1 MEQSSIPERTAL
13 VDRAKAIILTPK
25 DEWPRIAAEPTT
37 RADILKSWV
46 LPLAAIGPVARLIG
60 EQVFGYGAFGFSYK
74 PSLASSLAS
83 AIIGYGLTIAGVFVL
98 ALIVDFLAPKFNGT
112 PGRLNAFK
120 LAAYGATAAWIAGI
134 FGLIP
139 MLGVFALLGI
149 YSLYLF
155 YTGVT
160 PVMAV
165 PADKAGGFTAATFL
179 AAFVLY
185 LVVALLTGSL
195 VGMFAGSAI
204 TAANSGNVSGMV
216 TVPGV
221 GAIDLDKAQD
231 AAKRM
236 EDAANGK
243 TPPIDAARM
252 QELLPPAIGGYER
265 TATES
270 LAVGAMGSTAQ
281 GTYTSGTSSFT
292 LKVADMSALGAL
304 AGLGAAMGVEQT
316 KEDANGFERT
326 TTVNGQMQTEKWNR
340 QSRNGKFGV
349 VVGNRFLIEAEGTAD
364 SLDDL
369 KAAVGAIDQ
378 GKLADLAG

>member
-37 RADILKSWV
+37 QADILKSWV

-204 TAANSGNVSGMV
+204 TAANSGNVSGTV

-281 GTYTSGTSSFT
+281 GTYTSGTDSFT

>member
-37 RADILKSWV
+37 QADILKSWV

-204 TAANSGNVSGMV
+204 TAANSGNVSGTV